1 MKHHKR
7 RGTGGVLYRM
17 LFGSDHQ
24 LFAWFELMLITAAAI
39 LIWVYQ
45 ATLDYDRPQQ
55 YFFWPMLGPVLI
67 ALRYGFGR
75 GMMSFVLLLLGFSLW
90 QASHNQPYLLSMPV
104 AVGTALITM
113 LIGEF
118 RDHWHDI
125 NERYE
130 LNHRFMEQKLKSFT
144 QNYHLLKVSHDQLEQ
159 RFAGK
164 QMSLRTGIQLLQQ
177 DALDHPDGRP
187 VKLAQ
192 RSLHVLSDI
201 ITLYQAGFYLVNNG
215 EIDPVPL
222 ATIGD
227 AHKLVAD
234 DAMLLDMLRV
244 KALLSPADLIEHS
257 DLQYQLTIPLLDIN
271 GKLQAVILAEKVRF
285 VQLTDANIALVAL
298 LSSYI
303 ANFIANEAFVPI
315 LVAEQ
320 RQPAGNP
327 VFHLRRA
334 VALPVGDEFDIDLAS
349 KVLAERHAGLAP
361 DDRIR
366 RDDPQ
371 LIKPDRVA
379 QRTDRIK
386 PAAAALQQGEI
397 DWFEQPPPEIQELL
411 ARNHR
416 AMKSLLAMAV
426 AEEPVSFEDYICDDG
441 KGYGPYKI
449 RCTMWRDGDRVILD
463 FEGTDPQSAASINF
477 FLNENMFKMFFG
489 IYMIMVFDPQILFN
503 DGFYDLIDVRIPE
516 GSLLKPKFPAA
527 LSGRTHALGRI
538 FDILGGLLGQAIE
551 NVLLRGFHRAVQQC
565 QGFGWFILVK

>member
-24 LFAWFELMLITAAAI
+24 LFAWFELLLITVAAI

-45 ATLDYDRPQQ
+45 ATLDYDQPQQ

-201 ITLYQAGFYLVNNG
+201 ITLYQAGFYLVNDG
-215 EIDPVPL
+215 DIDPEPL

-227 AHKLVAD
+227 AHQLVAD
-234 DAMLLDMLRV
+234 DAMLQDMLRV

-257 DLQYQLTIPLLDIN
+257 DLHYQLTIPLLDIN

-315 LVAEQ
+315 LLAEQ
-320 RQPAGNP
+320 RQLFTKYLTSQQQYYSRYAIDSSLVLFTDLTNEQQLALAQVTDYRRGADIYWLCKNKQNQQSLCVLLPMTTPREAKQFVERVLALLSKQRSVGENEIGLTGP
-327 VFHLRRA
+327 LRVSA
-334 VALPVGDEFDIDLAS
+334 QQAEIAALLNELGAYDEDLADATS
-349 KVLAERHAGLAP
+349 HNL
-361 DDRIR
+361 
-366 RDDPQ
+366 
-371 LIKPDRVA
+371 
-379 QRTDRIK
+379 
-386 PAAAALQQGEI
+386 
-397 DWFEQPPPEIQELL
+397 
-411 ARNHR
+411 
-416 AMKSLLAMAV
+416 
-426 AEEPVSFEDYICDDG
+426 
-441 KGYGPYKI
+441 
-449 RCTMWRDGDRVILD
+449 
-463 FEGTDPQSAASINF
+463 
-477 FLNENMFKMFFG
+477 
-489 IYMIMVFDPQILFN
+489 
-503 DGFYDLIDVRIPE
+503 
-516 GSLLKPKFPAA
+516 
-527 LSGRTHALGRI
+527 
-538 FDILGGLLGQAIE
+538 
-551 NVLLRGFHRAVQQC
+551 
-565 QGFGWFILVK
+565 